1 MEYKPYIGFLTFTK
15 REILRFVR
23 VANQTLI
30 PPVLNAFL
38 YLLIFGVFIGE
49 RIGLVNDHSYLKIL
63 VPGLIVMDIINSA
76 YQNTSSSVFIA
87 KWSKHIQ
94 EILISPLTHLEITIG
109 YIIGGIVRS
118 FFVSL
123 CIYLIAGFFGGYSI
137 SHPFLFIFFFL
148 MIAIGFSAIGIIIA
162 LWSDDW
168 EQLSILTSYLLTPLT
183 FLGGVFYSLSML
195 PPFLKIITLFN
206 PLFYLIDGFRYSMI
220 GTLEGNLTIS
230 MTLAVAF
237 AIVTTIYTTYM
248 LKTGYKLR
256 P

>member
-1 MEYKPYIGFLTFTK
+1 MEYKPFVGFITFTK

-63 VPGLIVMDIINSA
+63 VPGIIVMDIINSA

-94 EILISPLTHLEITIG
+94 EILISPLTHVEIAIG

-123 CIYLIAGFFGGYSI
+123 CIYLIAGFFGGYAI
-137 SHPFLFIFFFL
+137 AHPLLLIYFFL
-148 MIAIGFSAIGIIIA
+148 TIAIGFSGIGIMIA

-195 PPFLKIITLFN
+195 PPFLRTITLFN
-206 PLFYLIDGFRYSMI
+206 PLFYLIDGFRYSII
-220 GTLEGNLTIS
+220 GNLEGNLLLSIV
-230 MTLAVAF
+230 MAGGF
-237 AIVTTIYTTYM
+237 AMFTTVFTMQM

>member
-49 RIGLVNDHSYLKIL
+49 RIGTINDQSYLKIL
-63 VPGLIVMDIINSA
+63 VPGLIVMDVINSA

-94 EILISPLTHLEITIG
+94 EILISPLTHVEIAVG

-123 CIYLIAGFFGGYSI
+123 CIYFIAGFFGGYTI
-137 SHPFLFIFFFL
+137 THPILFLYFFL
-148 MIAIGFSAIGIIIA
+148 TIAIGFSGIGIIIA

-195 PPFLKIITLFN
+195 PSFLKTITLFN

-220 GTLEGNLTIS
+220 GTLEGNLLLSIVIAGS
-230 MTLAVAF
+230 F
-237 AIVTTIYTTYM
+237 AIITTVYTTHM

>member
-1 MEYKPYIGFLTFTK
+1 
-15 REILRFVR
+15 
-23 VANQTLI
+23 
-30 PPVLNAFL
+30 
-38 YLLIFGVFIGE
+38 
-49 RIGLVNDHSYLKIL
+49 
-63 VPGLIVMDIINSA
+63 MDIINSA

-94 EILISPLTHLEITIG
+94 EILISPLTHLEIAVG

-123 CIYLIAGFFGGYSI
+123 CIYLIAGFFGGYTI
-137 SHPFLFIFFFL
+137 KHPFLFMYFFL
-148 MIAIGFSAIGIIIA
+148 TIAIGFSGIGIIIA

-195 PPFLKIITLFN
+195 PAFLKTITLFN

-220 GTLEGNLTIS
+220 GTLEGNLVIS
-230 MTLAVAF
+230 MTLAVVF
-237 AIVTTIYTTYM
+237 AIVTTIYTTHM
-248 LKTGYKLR
+248 LKSGYKLR